1 MESQFHRGMIA
12 ADANLCIS
20 KPQEGQKMEA
30 TAEANAQATG
40 QERDTDRHMSGF
52 IGYAMKRALSIV
64 QADFARVLAE
74 YDLRAV
80 SFSAL
85 SIIVAEPGLTQTQLA
100 DALQIERSNLVTIID
115 ELAGRNLIIRAPVAQ
130 DRRRHALMPTAAGR
144 QLAAAAQA
152 STLEHERRVFDCL
165 TAAERKELHRILIK
179 FRKES
184 VK

>member
-1 MESQFHRGMIA
+1 M
-12 ADANLCIS
+12 DAIDQA
-20 KPQEGQKMEA
+20 PAQ
-30 TAEANAQATG
+30 TAEA
-40 QERDTDRHMSGF
+40 DRHLSDF

-64 QADFARVLAE
+64 QADFAKTLAE

-85 SIIVAEPGLTQTQLA
+85 SIIVGEPGLTQTQLA

-130 DRRRHALMPTAAGR
+130 DRRRHALMPTTAGK

-152 STLEHERRVFDCL
+152 SVVDHERRLFACL
-165 TAAERKELHRILIK
+165 TERERVELQRILRK
-179 FRKES
+179 FRKQS
-184 VK
+184 VL

>member
-1 MESQFHRGMIA
+1 MDAALETDDVTSQ
-12 ADANLCIS
+12 S
-20 KPQEGQKMEA
+20 
-30 TAEANAQATG
+30 
-40 QERDTDRHMSGF
+40 DRPLSGF

-64 QADFARVLAE
+64 QADFAQTLSG

-130 DRRRHALMPTAAGR
+130 DRRRHALMPTTAGKN
-144 QLAAAAQA
+144 LAAAAQTA
-152 STLEHERRVFDCL
+152 VVDHERRLFACL
-165 TAAERKELHRILIK
+165 TEGERAELHRLLRK
-179 FRKES
+179 FRQAAA
-184 VK
+184 